1 MASSCFLGRRLRHPR
16 LARLKNRRADVRE
29 RGSDGRS
36 SRTRSSPLSRIF
48 DDQDRRRPM
57 PRHGDLASPA
67 DDPVRAPAAT
77 AAPSA
82 IAGSPRPRDRMGPH
96 RRARLAQRRR
106 RRCLRAGHGT
116 NVSGD
121 HAEMLR
127 ALFMPAP
134 DDILVGPL
142 GTTLDGRLLRSI
154 VEDLLVQGADRVLA
168 GAQAGE
174 GA

>member
-1 MASSCFLGRRLRHPR
+1 
-16 LARLKNRRADVRE
+16 
-29 RGSDGRS
+29 
-36 SRTRSSPLSRIF
+36 
-48 DDQDRRRPM
+48 
-57 PRHGDLASPA
+57 
-67 DDPVRAPAAT
+67 
-77 AAPSA
+77 
-82 IAGSPRPRDRMGPH
+82 
-96 RRARLAQRRR
+96 
-106 RRCLRAGHGT
+106 
-116 NVSGD
+116 VSGD

-142 GTTLDGRLLRSI
+142 DTTLDGRLLRSI

>member
-1 MASSCFLGRRLRHPR
+1 
-16 LARLKNRRADVRE
+16 
-29 RGSDGRS
+29 
-36 SRTRSSPLSRIF
+36 
-48 DDQDRRRPM
+48 
-57 PRHGDLASPA
+57 
-67 DDPVRAPAAT
+67 
-77 AAPSA
+77 
-82 IAGSPRPRDRMGPH
+82 
-96 RRARLAQRRR
+96 
-106 RRCLRAGHGT
+106 
-116 NVSGD
+116 
-121 HAEMLR
+121 MLR